1 LKHPV
6 QQKNRQQDSRST
18 RGELTGRVLPTMSA
32 GRRDS
37 VQCSTYGVCTSSRLA
52 AMFYVPYGVC
62 TSSRLAAMFYVPYRV
77 CTSSRLAAMFY
88 VPYGVCTSS
97 RLAAMFYVLCL
108 HVIMTHCNVGE
119 SNLCPHRPPRV
130 PRRIHQPRKTED
142 STCRLYPYGSRL
154 QSQFSHTR
162 RKLQCFQCSPTLN

>member
-1 LKHPV
+1 MQIFHKVLGSYIFLKHPV

-37 VQCSTYGVCTSSRLA
+37 VQCSTYG
-52 AMFYVPYGVC
+52 
-62 TSSRLAAMFYVPYRV
+62 V

-162 RKLQCFQCSPTLN
+162 RKLQCFQCSPTLNWLNC